1 MARDSKFLA
10 IDFGAESGRALLGII
25 KDNRLE
31 LREVH
36 RFPNG
41 PVNVLG
47 HLHWD
52 VLKQFS
58 DIKQG
63 IKLALR
69 ETDGAIDGIGV
80 DTWGVDFGLLGED
93 GELVMIPYHYRD
105 SRTNGMMEK
114 VFQKVPRRQIFERTG
129 IQFMQLN
136 TIFQLYAM
144 VDSGSP
150 ALRCASTLLMMPD
163 LFNYWLTGEKLSEF
177 SIATTSMLYDPT
189 AGGWATDLAEALGIP
204 PHIFPPIVQPGT
216 LIGPLHES
224 IAAELGAGEG
234 IPVVAPATHD
244 TGSAVAAVPA
254 TGEGHVYLSS
264 GTWSLMGVE
273 VQKPLI
279 NEASYQ
285 KNYTNEGGVCGTFR
299 FLKNIMGLWIVQE
312 CRRTW
317 AAEGEEI
324 SYADLTAMAGES
336 PAFKS
341 IINPDDPLFLPPGYM
356 PQRVQQFC
364 KVTGQPIPETKGEIV
379 RCILDS
385 LALRYRATVDDLD
398 EMFNRRHEPIHI
410 VGGGTQNK
418 LLSQL
423 TADVTGR
430 KVIAGPVEATATGN
444 VLVQGMGRGFI
455 ESLEEVRQIV
465 RNSFDLETYEP
476 REVAGVEE
484 AYSIFKQ
491 IAAQPP
497 VG

>member
-1 MARDSKFLA
+1 MAKDSKFLA
-10 IDFGAESGRALLGII
+10 IDLGAESGRALLGII
-25 KDNRLE
+25 KNNKLE

-58 DIKQG
+58 DIKES
-63 IKLALR
+63 IRLALR
-69 ETDGAIDGIGV
+69 EADGAIDGIGV

-93 GELVMIPYHYRD
+93 GELLMLPYHYRD

-114 VFQKVPRRQIFERTG
+114 AFERVPRRQIFERTG

-150 ALRCASTLLMMPD
+150 ALKSASTLLMMPD

-177 SIATTSMLYDPT
+177 TIATTSMLYDPRSD
-189 AGGWATDLAEALGIP
+189 GWATDLAESLGIP
-204 PHIFPPIVQPGT
+204 PRIFPLIIQPGT
-216 LIGPLHES
+216 VIGHLHES
-224 IAAELGAGEG
+224 ITSELGSGEG
-234 IPVVAPATHD
+234 VPVVAPATHD

-254 TGEGHVYLSS
+254 MGEGHAYLSS

-273 VQKPLI
+273 LREPLI
-279 NEASYQ
+279 NEASYER
-285 KNYTNEGGVCGTFR
+285 NYTNEGGVCGMFR

-312 CRRTW
+312 CRRAW
-317 AAEGEEI
+317 VASGEEFT
-324 SYADLTAMAGES
+324 YADLTEMAAES
-336 PAFKS
+336 PAFRS
-341 IINPDDPLFLPPGYM
+341 IINPDDPLFLPPGDM
-356 PQRVQQFC
+356 PQRVQHFC
-364 KVTGQPIPETKGEIV
+364 KVTSQPIPETKGEIV

-385 LALRYRATVDDLD
+385 LSLRYRATVEDLD
-398 EMFNRRHEPIHI
+398 EMLGRRHEPIHI

-444 VLVQGMGRGFI
+444 VLVQAMGRGFV

-465 RNSFDLETYEP
+465 RNSFELETYEP
-476 REVAGVEE
+476 REAPGIDE
-484 AYSIFKQ
+484 AYTRFKQ
-491 IAAQPP
+491 IASQPL
-497 VG
+497 VS